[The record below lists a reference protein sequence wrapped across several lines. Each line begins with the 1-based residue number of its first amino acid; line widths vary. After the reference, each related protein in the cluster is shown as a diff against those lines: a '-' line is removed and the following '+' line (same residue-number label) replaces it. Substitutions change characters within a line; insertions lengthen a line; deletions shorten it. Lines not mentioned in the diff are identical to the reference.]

1 MPDLRAAAS
10 LLTSAAGLALR
21 LWSAGETS
29 KGSTKAL
36 SLPPELEALRER
48 AHAIA
53 ASNPG
58 VARAM
63 QEETLSLSIAKD
75 LQRLV
80 REAKADLQAA
90 QARSEVDAEVWEDAL
105 AGMLPA
111 STTLATLVSLA
122 MAMDASVQLVMVP
135 NRSAKLDTK
144 DLMMMMH
151 GAEKL
156 LSQKPSA
163 AGPA

>member
-1 MPDLRAAAS
+1 
-10 LLTSAAGLALR
+10 
-21 LWSAGETS
+21 
-29 KGSTKAL
+29 
-36 SLPPELEALRER
+36 
-48 AHAIA
+48 
-53 ASNPG
+53 
-58 VARAM
+58 M

-122 MAMDASVQLVMVP
+122 MAMDASVQLVLVP

-144 DLMMMMH
+144 DLMMMMRS
-151 GAEKL
+151 AEKL
-156 LSQKPSA
+156 LSHKPSA